1 MLDESGRLV
10 PEHSCQYN
18 KCVREYLGSPLSHI
32 PSVVGG
38 RGRLENRRSYRP
50 AVSVVVA
57 SIIAIAAVAV
67 IAGALFVSTAASNTQ
82 ISSQSGTSSASTST
96 AVVTS
101 TSQEIIPPNPVYA
114 VVFGTTQSGNV
125 STPVATIP
133 ANTLVWTNYVLNGST
148 YVWDAGAVFDVYP
161 VNDNSSISIALYVNG
176 ELSYQQTGPI
186 LTPTLPPDHPNA
198 TLPVPSSQSISFVVN
213 STLQAGAVVSLA
225 IICATPLTI
234 QVNHGPADGTY
245 SYSSTSLPSSLPTTG
260 YTEMSY
266 NPSLAAFAP

>member
-1 MLDESGRLV
+1 MGARPFFGLT
-10 PEHSCQYN
+10 
-18 KCVREYLGSPLSHI
+18 LSHI
-32 PSVVGG
+32 SSVVGG
-38 RGRLENRRSYRP
+38 QRRLENRRLYRP
-50 AVSVVVA
+50 AVSIALA

-67 IAGALFVSTAASNTQ
+67 IAGAFFVSTAASNTQ
-82 ISSQSGTSSASTST
+82 VSSQSGTSSASTST

-101 TSQEIIPPNPVYA
+101 TSHQTAPPNPVYV

-125 STPVATIP
+125 STPVATIS
-133 ANTLVWTNYVLNGST
+133 ADTFVWTNYVLNTST

-161 VNDNSSISIALYVNG
+161 VNDNSSISIGLYVNG
-176 ELSYQQTGPI
+176 ELSHQQTNPI

-245 SYSSTSLPSSLPTTG
+245 SCPSTSLPSSLPTTG

-266 NPSLAAFAP
+266 NPSLAGFAPESEVK